1 MLRPSSRVMCKS
13 SNSGESIDLGGE
25 DELAPGKRAREEEGE
40 VKRVKRIKITHPEYM
55 RMGRGT

>member
-1 MLRPSSRVMCKS
+1 M
-13 SNSGESIDLGGE
+13 GGE

-40 VKRVKRIKITHPEYM
+40 VKRVKRIKITLPEYM